1 MKKKKQWWQRLL
13 EVVIPVVLII
23 VGVAVFSGNGTTDD
37 TATAPVAGSITIT
50 TSTSDADDVGGTVA
64 SLDEDSLPVYSGKP
78 YVVVNDNQP
87 DFLEKDLTTESF
99 EYYGQL
105 DYLGRCTACFAN
117 VGKDLMPT
125 EKRGNISSVKPT
137 GWHSSQYDNVD
148 GGSLYNRCHLIAFQ
162 LTGENANDHNLITG
176 TRYMNATGML
186 PFEEQVGNYVR
197 NTGNHVLYRVTPV
210 FVGDELVARGVQM
223 EAISIEDNGDGISF
237 NVYCFNV
244 QPGIVI
250 DYLTGDNYAEKQEQ
264 GSTGDSVQGSYI
276 LNTKSK
282 KFHLTT
288 CPNCD
293 SISEKNKKEYQG
305 SRDALI
311 DDGYTPCGQ
320 CQP

>member
-1 MKKKKQWWQRLL
+1 MKKKNHSLRRLL
-13 EVVIPVVLII
+13 EILIPVVLIV
-23 VGVAVFSGNGTTDD
+23 VGVLAVSKNSSPEERT
-37 TATAPVAGSITIT
+37 TAPAVGSITIET
-50 TSTSDADDVGGTVA
+50 TAETPDVDGSVA
-64 SLDEDSLPVYSGKP
+64 SLQEEQLPAYNGAP
-78 YVVVNDNQP
+78 YVIVNDNQP

-105 DYLGRCTACFAN
+105 DYLGRCTACFASI
-117 VGKDLMPT
+117 GKDLMPT
-125 EKRGNISSVKPT
+125 EKRGSISAVKPT
-137 GWHSSQYDNVD
+137 GWHSSQYDSVD

-162 LTGENANDHNLITG
+162 LTGENANERNLITG

-186 PFEEQVGNYVR
+186 PFEEKTGNYIR
-197 NTGNHVLYRVTPV
+197 NTGNHVLYRVTPI

-223 EAISIEDNGDGISF
+223 EAFSVEDKGEGICF

-264 GSTGDSVQGSYI
+264 GSTGNSVQGNYI

-320 CQP
+320 CNP